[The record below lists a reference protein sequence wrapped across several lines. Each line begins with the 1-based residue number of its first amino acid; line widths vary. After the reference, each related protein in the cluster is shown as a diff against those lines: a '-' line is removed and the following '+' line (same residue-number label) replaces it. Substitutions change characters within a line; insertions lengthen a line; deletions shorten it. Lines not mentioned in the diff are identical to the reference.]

1 MRPPTTQAFVLDE
14 LRRLILTGEMAAG
27 SPIRQDALAERLGVS
42 RVPIREALRTLE
54 GEGQVVYRPHRGY
67 QVADLSLDDLLEVYR
82 IRELLETEA
91 TLKAVPRLTSEDI
104 DQLGQAQED
113 IEKAALAGDIVG
125 MAAANRRLHFTVLE
139 AAGMPRLTRL
149 VRVLWDATDAYRA
162 LYYSS
167 TENRERV
174 HREHTAI
181 IDAVRGGDAAQV
193 VTLWDEHRAGAVDAL
208 RKVMTPGSPTGDE
221 PAQPLSQPS

>member
-1 MRPPTTQAFVLDE
+1 MRPPTTQEFVLDE

-27 SPIRQDALAERLGVS
+27 APIRQDALAERLGVS
-42 RVPIREALRTLE
+42 RVPLREALRTLE

-91 TLKAVPRLTSEDI
+91 TRKAVPLLTDEDI
-104 DQLGQAQED
+104 DRLVQAEAD

-125 MAAANRRLHFTVLE
+125 MAAANRQFHFIVLE
-139 AAGMPRLTRL
+139 ASGMPRLTRL

-174 HREHTAI
+174 HHEHHAI
-181 IDAVRGGDAAQV
+181 IAAIRTRKSDDV
-193 VTLWDEHRAGAVDAL
+193 IRLWDEHRNGAVTAL
-208 RKVMTPGSPTGDE
+208 REIVS
-221 PAQPLSQPS
+221 

>member
-1 MRPPTTQAFVLDE
+1 MTKRPPTAQEFVLDE

-42 RVPIREALRTLE
+42 RVPLREALRTLE
-54 GEGQVVYRPHRGY
+54 GEGQVTYRPHHGY

-91 TLKAVPRLTSEDI
+91 TVRAVPRLTDTDI
-104 DQLGQAQED
+104 DRLLQAKAD
-113 IEKAALAGDIVG
+113 IEKAAQAGDIVA
-125 MAAANRRLHFTVLE
+125 MAAANRQFHFIVLE

-162 LYYSS
+162 LYYSVP
-167 TENRERV
+167 EHRDRV
-174 HREHTAI
+174 HHEHNAI
-181 IDAVRGGDAAQV
+181 IEAIRAKDTAKVAH
-193 VTLWDEHRAGAVDAL
+193 LWDEHRAGAVEAL
-208 RKVMTPGSPTGDE
+208 RQVVP
-221 PAQPLSQPS
+221 